1 MRVEEMSNFQLYVND
16 KPVAVFD
23 TLDEAKT
30 RAKDFIGQG
39 SDVRIESFVA
49 PAPSE
54 TWRFDTEVDAWVHS
68 K

>member
-1 MRVEEMSNFQLYVND
+1 MQGYLLYAND
-16 KPVAVFD
+16 KHITFYY

-54 TWRFDTEVDAWVHS
+54 IWRFDTEVDAWVHS
-68 K
+68 T